1 MDLFTAEA
9 KLLSTRR
16 LWVDVKRY
24 ALLHE
29 VARKGTIRRNKRVS
43 TVTLGLAGITTLA
56 AVAAGSLED
65 VAQTVAF
72 GFNLV
77 CALGTSISKL
87 IEERSDAPNR
97 AANHAKKKH
106 DLEDLLLRID
116 TVGVHIRE
124 AVHGKRQY
132 DVEALDRALADLRK
146 VARDAEPQNEVD
158 GDGSLG
164 EEAEEAV
171 DDTSI
176 AVALSEVR
184 RLRELPEGEAASG
197 KLEVIAPSASA
208 RAARELEATTQ
219 SAEPPAVERKRAKVA
234 RSQADEAG
242 SFAQLPEARPVPA
255 PPAAVPS
262 PTPVPAA
269 APKPAAATAPGAPT
283 FSRSAELADAGA
295 VAKEVILGDGA
306 QFGLEALGDD
316 DDAEAFEDESEVP
329 EEQEE
334 QGEEAAPVELEAP
347 ARPSVFETM
356 DADGELPP
364 PLAGEVPLGEAGGAS
379 GNPATVLHGLPV
391 LDEGELDVAPEGVSG
406 IVAVQ
411 RRKTGPTRR
420 EGGAR

>member
-132 DVEALDRALADLRK
+132 DVEGLDRDLADLRK

-158 GDGSLG
+158 SDGSLG

-171 DDTSI
+171 DETSI

-208 RAARELEATTQ
+208 QAARALEAEKER
-219 SAEPPAVERKRAKVA
+219 AEPPAAERKRAKVA
-234 RSQADEAG
+234 RGQAESTG
-242 SFAQLPEARPVPA
+242 SFAGPPQAKSIPA
-255 PPAAVPS
+255 PPAGPS
-262 PTPVPAA
+262 PNPAPAA
-269 APKPAAATAPGAPT
+269 APKPAAAAARTAPSLSPPT
-283 FSRSAELADAGA
+283 DVADAGREA
-295 VAKEVILGDGA
+295 VELVMGGGA
-306 QFGLEALGDD
+306 DLGLEALGDED
-316 DDAEAFEDESEVP
+316 DMDADAVEEESELV
-329 EEQEE
+329 ED
-334 QGEEAAPVELEAP
+334 EAAPIELEAPEVP

-356 DADGELPP
+356 DADDELPP
-364 PLAGEVPLGEAGGAS
+364 PLPPSVGGAS
-379 GNPATVLHGLPV
+379 SASPATALDGVPA

-420 EGGAR
+420 GGGAR

>member
-219 SAEPPAVERKRAKVA
+219 RAEPSGAERKRAKVA
-234 RSQADEAG
+234 RAQADATG
-242 SFAQLPEARPVPA
+242 SFAQPPEARPVPA

-269 APKPAAATAPGAPT
+269 APKPAAATAPGAPI
-283 FSRSAELADAGA
+283 FSRSADLADAGA
-295 VAKEVILGDGA
+295 VAKEGILGGGA
-306 QFGLEALGDD
+306 QFGLEALGGD
-316 DDAEAFEDESEVP
+316 DDADAFEDESELP
-329 EEQEE
+329 EEGEE
-334 QGEEAAPVELEAP
+334 QAALVELEAP
-347 ARPSVFETM
+347 TRPSVFETM
-356 DADGELPP
+356 DADEELPP
-364 PLAGEVPLGEAGGAS
+364 PLAGEVSLGEAGGAS
-379 GNPATVLHGLPV
+379 RSSATVLHGLPV
-391 LDEGELDVAPEGVSG
+391 FDEGELDVAPEGVSG